1 MARTL
6 TVALAADID
15 GLRKGLKDAE
25 KVVDNSKDQIIDF
38 GKKAAAAFA
47 VAGAAATAFAISA
60 VKNAAADQAAQRKL
74 EETIRASTNAT
85 VEQTAAV
92 ASYIDKTSIAI
103 GVTDDQLRP
112 ALSRLVRSTNDVQ
125 KAQDLLNLA
134 LDISAATGKPLQTVA
149 DGLGKAYDGNTT
161 SLGRLGLGLDQNL
174 IKSKDFNAIY
184 QTLTKTFGNFAENE
198 ALTTEKQFARIQ
210 IAVDEAKESIGA
222 ALLPVVDRLAKF
234 TLEVLVPALN
244 AFVAGLVG
252 QNSVDA
258 GVTQATESAYNFG
271 QQLRSTIKFII
282 DIKEELIALGGIIA
296 TVFVA
301 NKIIAF
307 VTAITTLVTAMKA
320 LRTAAAGAAVATAFA
335 TGGTSVGAA
344 ALALTA
350 VAATYG
356 LSQFASGADE
366 TGAGGSSFTYG
377 AGNPLFGLSTG
388 AGAGGGG
395 GGGAGFGGGGFGGA
409 GGGGGTGRGGGGIAT
424 SPSGATSLK
433 NLSDR
438 LLGIQNQFTDL
449 TFLVASEGISKKAAQ
464 AQFDKLTAEFR
475 VLERQAQT
483 LSAQQAA
490 TGTPF
495 GQAQN
500 VTNVYVSGTVVD
512 PEGLNRVLND
522 IQTQSDARGTTIY
535 GRPGGL

>member
-60 VKNAAADQAAQRKL
+60 VKNAAADQASQRKL

-134 LDISAATGKPLQTVA
+134 LDVSAATGKPLQTVA
-149 DGLGKAYDGNTT
+149 DALGKAYDGNTT
-161 SLGRLGLGLDQNL
+161 SLGRLGLGLDQNI
-174 IKSKDFNAIY
+174 IKSKDMDKIY
-184 QTLTKTFGNFAENE
+184 QTLTATFGNFAENE

-244 AFVAGLVG
+244 ALVAGLVG

-258 GVTQATESAYNFG
+258 GVTQATEGAYNFG
-271 QQLRSTIKFII
+271 QQLRSTIDFV
-282 DIKEELIALGGIIA
+282 IKIKDELVILGGIIA

-301 NKIIAF
+301 NKIAAF
-307 VTAITTLVTAMKA
+307 VTAITTLVAAMKT

-356 LSQFASGADE
+356 LSQFATGADE

-377 AGNPLFGLSTG
+377 TGNPQFGLPTG
-388 AGAGGGG
+388 GTGFTGGGG
-395 GGGAGFGGGGFGGA
+395 GVAGGGFGGA
-409 GGGGGTGRGGGGIAT
+409 GGGGGGGGGAGIAAT
-424 SPSGATSLK
+424 ATGATSLK
-433 NLSDR
+433 NLADR
-438 LLGIQNQFTDL
+438 LTGIQDQFADL
-449 TFLVASEGISKKAAQ
+449 TFLVASEGITKKAAQ
-464 AQFDKLTAEFR
+464 AQFDKLTAEFK
-475 VLERQAQT
+475 VLERQAER
-483 LSAQQAA
+483 LSADPRVIG
-490 TGTPF
+490 GTPF
-495 GQAQN
+495 GQTGGN
-500 VTNVYVSGTVVD
+500 TTNIYVSGAVVD
-512 PEGLNRVLND
+512 PEGLNRTLQD
-522 IQTQSDARGTTIY
+522 YATQSDARGTSFY
-535 GRPGGL
+535 DKFR

>member
-134 LDISAATGKPLQTVA
+134 LDVSAATGKPLQTVA
-149 DGLGKAYDGNTT
+149 DALGKAYDGNTT
-161 SLGRLGLGLDQNL
+161 SLGRLGLGLDQNI
-174 IKSKDFNAIY
+174 IKSKDMDKIY
-184 QTLTKTFGNFAENE
+184 QTLTATFGNFAENE

-244 AFVAGLVG
+244 ALVAGLVG

-258 GVTQATESAYNFG
+258 GVTQATEGAYNFG
-271 QQLRSTIKFII
+271 QQLRSTIDFV
-282 DIKEELIALGGIIA
+282 IKIKDELVILGGIIA

-301 NKIIAF
+301 NKIAAF
-307 VTAITTLVTAMKA
+307 VTAISTLVAAMKT

-356 LSQFASGADE
+356 LSQFATGADE

-377 AGNPLFGLSTG
+377 TGNPQFGLPTG
-388 AGAGGGG
+388 GTGFTGAGGGV
-395 GGGAGFGGGGFGGA
+395 AGGGFGGA
-409 GGGGGTGRGGGGIAT
+409 GGGGGGGGGAGIAAT
-424 SPSGATSLK
+424 ATGATSLK
-433 NLSDR
+433 NLADR
-438 LLGIQNQFTDL
+438 LNGIQDQFADL
-449 TFLVASEGISKKAAQ
+449 TFLVASEGITKKAAQ
-464 AQFDKLTAEFR
+464 AQFDKLTAEFK
-475 VLERQAQT
+475 VLERQAER
-483 LSAQQAA
+483 LSADPRVIG
-490 TGTPF
+490 GTPF
-495 GQAQN
+495 GQTGGN
-500 VTNVYVSGTVVD
+500 TTNIYVSGAVVD
-512 PEGLNRVLND
+512 PEGLNRTLQD
-522 IQTQSDARGTTIY
+522 YATQSNARGTSFFDKF
-535 GRPGGL
+535 R

>member
-74 EETIRASTNAT
+74 EETIRASTKAT
-85 VEQTAAV
+85 AEQTAAV

-112 ALSRLVRSTNDVQ
+112 ALARLVRSTNDVQ

-134 LDISAATGKPLQTVA
+134 LDVSAATGKPLQTVA
-149 DGLGKAYDGNTT
+149 DGLGKAYDGNTA

-184 QTLTKTFGNFAENE
+184 QTLTATFGNFAENE

-244 AFVAGLVG
+244 ALVAGLVG

-258 GVTQATESAYNFG
+258 GISEATQGAYNFG
-271 QQLRSTIKFII
+271 QQLRSTIDFVIR
-282 DIKEELIALGGIIA
+282 IKDELVILGGIIA

-301 NKIIAF
+301 NKIAAF
-307 VTAITTLVTAMKA
+307 VTAITTLVAAMKT

-356 LSQFASGADE
+356 ISQFATGADE
-366 TGAGGSSFTYG
+366 TGAGGSTFTYG
-377 AGNPLFGLSTG
+377 TGNPQFGLPT
-388 AGAGGGG
+388 
-395 GGGAGFGGGGFGGA
+395 
-409 GGGGGTGRGGGGIAT
+409 GGGTLPSGGFPSGGFPSGGFPSGGASSGGGIIT
-424 SPSGATSLK
+424 TPTGATSLK

-522 IQTQSDARGTTIY
+522 VQTQSTARGTSFY
-535 GRPGGL
+535 DKFK

>member
-112 ALSRLVRSTNDVQ
+112 ALARLVRSTNDVQ

-134 LDISAATGKPLQTVA
+134 LDVSAATGKPLQTVA
-149 DGLGKAYDGNTT
+149 DGLGKAYDGNTA

-184 QTLTKTFGNFAENE
+184 QTLTATFGNFAENE

-234 TLEVLVPALN
+234 TLETLVPALN
-244 AFVAGLVG
+244 ALVAGLVG

-258 GVTQATESAYNFG
+258 GITEVTEGAYNFG
-271 QQLRSTIKFII
+271 QQLRSTVQFII
-282 DIKEELIALGGIIA
+282 SIKEELIALGGIIA

-301 NKIIAF
+301 NKIVAF
-307 VTAITTLVTAMKA
+307 VTAIQTLVAAMKT

-356 LSQFASGADE
+356 LSKFAAGGDE
-366 TGAGGSSFTYG
+366 EGGSSFTYG
-377 AGNPLFGLSTG
+377 AGNPLFGLPTSGAGFAGGGGAAGFGGGGGFTG
-388 AGAGGGG
+388 GGGGAGGGG
-395 GGGAGFGGGGFGGA
+395 GGGIVL
-409 GGGGGTGRGGGGIAT
+409 T
-424 SPSGATSLK
+424 PSGATSAK
-433 NLSDR
+433 NLVDR
-438 LLGIQNQFTDL
+438 LTSIQDQFTQL
-449 TFLVASEGISKKAAQ
+449 TFQVATEGISRKAAQ
-464 AQFDKLTAEFR
+464 AQFDKLTAEFN
-475 VLERQAQT
+475 VLQRQAER
-483 LSAQQAA
+483 LIPAA
-490 TGTPF
+490 EAFPGTPF

-522 IQTQSDARGTTIY
+522 IQTQSDGRGTTIY

>member
-74 EETIRASTNAT
+74 EETIRASTKAT
-85 VEQTAAV
+85 AEQTAAV

-112 ALSRLVRSTNDVQ
+112 ALARLVRSTNDVQ

-134 LDISAATGKPLQTVA
+134 LDVSAATGKPLQTVA
-149 DGLGKAYDGNTT
+149 DGLGKAYDGNTA

-184 QTLTKTFGNFAENE
+184 QTLTATFGNFAENE

-234 TLEVLVPALN
+234 TLDVLVPALN
-244 AFVAGLVG
+244 ALVAGLVG

-258 GVTQATESAYNFG
+258 GITEATEGAYNFG
-271 QQLRSTIKFII
+271 QQLRSTVQFII
-282 DIKEELIALGGIIA
+282 SIKDELIALGGIIA

-307 VTAITTLVTAMKA
+307 VTAIQTLVAAMKT

-356 LSQFASGADE
+356 LSKFA
-366 TGAGGSSFTYG
+366 AGGDDGESGSAFTYG
-377 AGNPLFGLSTG
+377 AGNPMFGLPTGGRDMTPAQQEEFVRNYNASRAAAGVGTTG
-388 AGAGGGG
+388 A
-395 GGGAGFGGGGFGGA
+395 
-409 GGGGGTGRGGGGIAT
+409 T
-424 SPSGATSLK
+424 GATSLA
-433 NLSDR
+433 NLAQR
-438 LLGIQNQFTDL
+438 LTNINDQFTEL
-449 TFLVASEGISKKAAQ
+449 TFQVQTGGIGNKAAKS
-464 AQFDKLTAEFR
+464 QFDKLTQEFR
-475 VLERQAQT
+475 VLE
-483 LSAQQAA
+483 QQAENLQK
-490 TGTPF
+490 TITVPSGTPF

-522 IQTQSDARGTTIY
+522 IQTQSDGRGTTVY

>member
-74 EETIRASTNAT
+74 EETIRASTKAT
-85 VEQTAAV
+85 AEQTAAV
-92 ASYIDKTSIAI
+92 ANYIDKTSIAI

-112 ALSRLVRSTNDVQ
+112 ALARLVRSTNDVQ

-134 LDISAATGKPLQTVA
+134 LDVSAATGKPLQTVTDA
-149 DGLGKAYDGNTT
+149 LGKAYDGNVT
-161 SLGRLGLGLDQNL
+161 SLGRLGLGLDQNI
-174 IKSKDFNAIY
+174 IKSKDFDLIY
-184 QTLTKTFGNFAENE
+184 KTLTTTFGNFAENE

-244 AFVAGLVG
+244 ALVAGLVG
-252 QNSVDA
+252 QNSVEA
-258 GVTQATESAYNFG
+258 GVTQATEGAYNFG
-271 QQLRSTIKFII
+271 QQLRSTIDFV
-282 DIKEELIALGGIIA
+282 IKIKDELVILGGIIA

-301 NKIIAF
+301 NKIAAF
-307 VTAITTLVTAMKA
+307 VTAITTLVAAMKT

-335 TGGTSVGAA
+335 TGGTSIGAA

-356 LSQFASGADE
+356 LSQFAAGGDDE
-366 TGAGGSSFTYG
+366 TGGFGGGGFSQLSSLGSIASGGAAGFAGGSAGFAGG
-377 AGNPLFGLSTG
+377 A
-388 AGAGGGG
+388 AGFSGGGGG
-395 GGGAGFGGGGFGGA
+395 GGGAGVS
-409 GGGGGTGRGGGGIAT
+409 AT
-424 SPSGATSLK
+424 ATGATSLK
-433 NLSDR
+433 NLADR
-438 LLGIQNQFTDL
+438 LTGIQDQFADL

-464 AQFDKLTAEFR
+464 AQFDKLTAEFK
-475 VLERQAQT
+475 VLERQAEI
-483 LSAQQAA
+483 LSSQQAA

-495 GQAQN
+495 GQTGGN
-500 VTNVYVSGTVVD
+500 TTNIYVSGAVVD
-512 PEGLNRVLND
+512 PEGLNRTLQD
-522 IQTQSDARGTTIY
+522 YATQSDARGTSFFDKF
-535 GRPGGL
+535 R